1 MAYILN
7 PGDKAPR
14 GKSLQEIAPAI
25 TAATKLHRSVRPPES
40 KPMKTFTL
48 RSLSSA
54 NRVVNIGQQLIK
66 FDANGL
72 AQVDEAFRVEVETY
86 CNLCQGFFSIVP
98 ELTPIRELSPLLSV
112 ADAELEKMSVSFAD
126 FIASMPEE
134 DRFALLSLD
143 TVTSADVLKYLKKAQ
158 LTAALDAG
166 LASPLV
172 KNFSVDKVL
181 EKIDAE
187 NPATVEATLE
197 PPPPVDMEDP
207 LELLAAV
214 ERGVANIDEDGEVT
228 LVAPKRPGRP
238 KKSV

>member
-1 MAYILN
+1 MAYILK
-7 PGDKAPR
+7 PDEKAPQ
-14 GKSLQEIAPAI
+14 GKSIREIAPVI
-25 TAATKLHRSVRPPES
+25 AAAAKLHRSVRPPES
-40 KPMKTFTL
+40 KPMNTFTL

-72 AQVDEAFRVEVETY
+72 AQVAEAFRVEVETY

-126 FIASMPEE
+126 FIASMSEE

-143 TVTSADVLKYLKKAQ
+143 TVTSADVLKALKKSQ

-172 KNFSVDKVL
+172 KDFSVEKVL
-181 EKIDAE
+181 EKVAAKSE
-187 NPATVEATLE
+187 E
-197 PPPPVDMEDP
+197 PKPPKPPPVEVDTEDP

-214 ERGVANIDEDGEVT
+214 ERGAASIDEDGEVT
-228 LVAPKRPGRP
+228 LVAPRRPGRP
-238 KKSV
+238 KKSW